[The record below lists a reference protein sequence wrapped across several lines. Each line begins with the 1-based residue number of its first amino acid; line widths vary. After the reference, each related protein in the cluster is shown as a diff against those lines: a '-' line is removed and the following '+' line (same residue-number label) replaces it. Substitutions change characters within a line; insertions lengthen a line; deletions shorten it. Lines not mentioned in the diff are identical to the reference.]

1 MAFLEMRHIRKT
13 FGSTVANDDVSLSV
27 ERGEIHAL
35 LGENGAGKST
45 LMNILYGM
53 YPADSGEILLNGRQL
68 HLAGTKDAIANGIG
82 MVHQHFML
90 IPEQTVIENVI
101 LGNRGNPF
109 VLNLKEQARR
119 FTELAA
125 KYGMEVDPWCRVDQ
139 LSVGQQQRLEILKAL
154 YKNAGI
160 LILDEPTAVLT
171 PQEVQ
176 GLFRMMRQLT
186 DSGCTILFIT
196 HKLPEIMDVCTRCT
210 ILRQG
215 RTVCS
220 MPILP
225 GADQHELAVR
235 RYVHVELEDVDLKA
249 AVLHAV
255 FEGHERVLRRYAAA
269 GAVGGD
275 ARDAVRRYVGVCAVR
290 HGHRGRAGVV
300 VREGQIGRQGEEEQ
314 HRDDNSD
321 DHKCL
326 FQRLGHVFAS
336 PVLRICTLKGPGSPG
351 P

>member
-154 YKNAGI
+154 YKNAEI
-160 LILDEPTAVLT
+160 LILDEPLSGVDIEGEHQLLEMLDELRTEYDLSILLSTHDFATLNQFADKVILLNKRVMKVGT
-171 PQEVQ
+171 PDEVTSSPEFYETFH
-176 GLFRMMRQLT
+176 LRM
-186 DSGCTILFIT
+186 
-196 HKLPEIMDVCTRCT
+196 
-210 ILRQG
+210 G
-215 RTVCS
+215 R
-220 MPILP
+220 
-225 GADQHELAVR
+225 
-235 RYVHVELEDVDLKA
+235 
-249 AVLHAV
+249 
-255 FEGHERVLRRYAAA
+255 
-269 GAVGGD
+269 GG
-275 ARDAVRRYVGVCAVR
+275 
-290 HGHRGRAGVV
+290 
-300 VREGQIGRQGEEEQ
+300 
-314 HRDDNSD
+314 
-321 DHKCL
+321 
-326 FQRLGHVFAS
+326 
-336 PVLRICTLKGPGSPG
+336 T
-351 P
+351 